1 MPEELDT
8 WLQAGEG
15 EQLEFK
21 LQWSDSALETL
32 AAFANSHGGTLLIG
46 VSDNGQVS
54 GWNGNDKELR
64 AIVDQITDGL
74 RLEPQIQIIMDPRG
88 RVLCI
93 SVAAV
98 GLPIALRGRY
108 YQRLGNTTRQL
119 SPETLGRLFIE
130 KSGASW
136 DKQPTD
142 ASLGEIDPTAVQRF
156 LRLAHERLPGANEN
170 EPLDS
175 VLRKLDLLT
184 DDRLRRG
191 ALLLFGRRPQTDFHM
206 AYVHMGRLKTDTI
219 IVDDKFIEGNLFQ
232 QLDQVMQYFRQ
243 YLQVRLEVNSRVSE
257 GKSMLEAIQRQDI
270 WDYPLDALREAVINA
285 LIHRDYFD
293 STGHISIRVYDDQ
306 VYIWNPGELLPGMT
320 IEDLLR
326 RPHDSRPRNPLLAR
340 VFYYAGWIEHWGS
353 GVTRILDLCQ
363 MQGIPAPQFRSAGGR
378 FEVTFSKSLYRV
390 EPLQGMGLNERQQKA
405 IAYLNKN
412 GQITNKEYQSL
423 TGVSKP
429 TATRDLE
436 AMVAANVLEKH
447 GRTGKGTY
455 YRLKGLIN
463 GSKGSKG
470 SYG

>member
-1 MPEELDT
+1 MPGELDA

-21 LQWSDSALETL
+21 LQWADSALETL
-32 AAFANSHGGTLLIG
+32 AAFANTRGGTLLVG

-64 AIVDQITDGL
+64 AIVDQIADGL
-74 RLEPQIQIIMDPRG
+74 RLEPLVRIISDERG

-93 SVAAV
+93 SVAGA

-108 YQRLGNTTRQL
+108 FQRLGNTTRQL
-119 SPETLGRLFIE
+119 PSETLGRLFIE

-136 DKQPTD
+136 DKHPTT
-142 ASLGEIDPTAVQRF
+142 ASLDEIDPAAVHRF
-156 LRLAHERLPGANEN
+156 LRLAHDRLPEASET
-170 EPLDS
+170 EPVES
-175 VLRKLDLLT
+175 VLRKLDLFA
-184 DDRLRRG
+184 DGQLRRG
-191 ALLLFGRRPQTDFHM
+191 ALLLFGRRPQSDLHM
-206 AYVHMGRLKTDTI
+206 AYVRMGRFKTDTI

-293 STGHISIRVYDDQ
+293 STGHTSIRVYDDC
-306 VYIWNPGELLPGMT
+306 VYIWNPGELQPGMT
-320 IEDLLR
+320 VDDLLR

-353 GVTRILDLCQ
+353 GITRILDLCQ
-363 MQGIPAPQFRSAGGR
+363 AQGLPAPQFRSASGR
-378 FEVTFSKSLYRV
+378 FEVTFSRSLYTV
-390 EPLQGMGLNERQQKA
+390 APLKGLNLNERQEKA
-405 IAYLNKN
+405 LAYVREQ
-412 GQITNKEYQSL
+412 GQIINKEYQFL
-423 TGVSKP
+423 TGASKP

-436 AMVAANVLEKH
+436 AMVAAGILEKH

-455 YRLKGLIN
+455 YRLKGLTN
-463 GSKGSKG
+463 GSKGSRG
-470 SYG
+470 

>member
-1 MPEELDT
+1 MPGELDS

-21 LQWSDSALETL
+21 LQWADSALETL
-32 AAFANSHGGTLLIG
+32 AAFANTRGGTLLLG
-46 VSDNGQVS
+46 VSDAGQVN

-64 AIVDQITDGL
+64 AIVDQIADGL
-74 RLEPQIQIIMDPRG
+74 RLEPLVRFVADERG

-93 SVAAV
+93 SVAAA

-108 YQRLGNTTRQL
+108 FQRLGNTTRQL

-136 DKQPTD
+136 DKQPTAAGLD
-142 ASLGEIDPTAVQRF
+142 EIDPAAVQRF
-156 LRLAHERLPGANEN
+156 LRLAHYRLPESNETDPV
-170 EPLDS
+170 ES
-175 VLRKLDLLT
+175 VLGKLDLMV
-184 DDRLRRG
+184 DGQLRRG
-191 ALLLFGRRPQTDFHM
+191 ALLLFGRRPQTDLHM
-206 AYVHMGRLKTDTI
+206 AYVRMGRFKTDTI

-232 QLDQVMQYFRQ
+232 QLEQVMQYFRQ

-293 STGHISIRVYDDQ
+293 STGHTSIRVYDDR
-306 VYIWNPGELLPGMT
+306 VYIWNPGELQPGMT
-320 IEDLLR
+320 VDDLLR

-363 MQGIPAPQFRSAGGR
+363 MQGLPAPQFRSASGR
-378 FEVTFSKSLYRV
+378 FEVTFTKSLYTVNRV
-390 EPLQGMGLNERQQKA
+390 LPAGLNERQTETLQW
-405 IAYLNKN
+405 
-412 GQITNKEYQSL
+412 
-423 TGVSKP
+423 
-429 TATRDLE
+429 
-436 AMVAANVLEKH
+436 VLEH
-447 GRTGKGTY
+447 SRIRNSDYRSLFQVSARTASRELAVLVQQGVLEQIGRSGPLVY
-455 YRLKGLIN
+455 YQLKTP
-463 GSKGSKG
+463 
-470 SYG
+470 